1 MPTPNER
8 EFAVFRRGEVR
19 EDILRFFRNGLR
31 NLPDP
36 ETGELFTEDVIR
48 KSTTAGG
55 RWYVEAD
62 AIDLACQGIQK
73 RDEFLA
79 QQMRVDRAGTSFLQN
94 FHAPQ
99 WGERYL
105 PATGGSGSVTAT
117 GLPGTTWIGSTQ
129 VPDPFATFGTDEAG
143 KRFQVLVSGAAD
155 GAGVAT
161 LLVIGIDGGLET
173 NLDVGSEIRWSNA
186 PPSSNPSATVV
197 GAKFTG
203 GGPAE
208 TDAAFSLRLAARI
221 RHKPGAGNDAQ
232 MRALARA
239 ASNAVEDAFVYP
251 CAMNAGSVLVAITQ
265 KRGIATGPDAR
276 VASAGVLLLVTAAI
290 VPPGSPDIPGQGFVV
305 VLPDTP
311 EPANAVVQLALRKG
325 SGAGWADLQPFPPV
339 DTGGAAVAVSL
350 VTTQTDFRITLAAG
364 AGLLPNGASSVS
376 AVALMVWDVPS
387 SRFIALSV
395 NVVTDLGA
403 GVYRVQLLSPS
414 THTIAIGDWISPATL
429 QRDSIAEAAEAYF
442 DSLGPGEVV
451 DLSTSTLAARAFR
464 RPVPS
469 EEYPA
474 RAGQSLISFVA
485 EGLGAVASDAT
496 LASISVQSPTVPT
509 DPIDGPARVTLG
521 KFAAYELP

>member
-1 MPTPNER
+1 MSTPNER

-19 EDILRFFRNGLR
+19 EDILRFLRNGLR

-36 ETGELFTEDVIR
+36 QTGQLFTEDTIR
-48 KSTTAGG
+48 QATTAGA
-55 RWYVEAD
+55 RFYTEAD

-79 QQMRVDRAGTSFLQN
+79 QQMRIDRAGTSFLQN

-105 PATGGSGSVTAT
+105 PATGGSGRVAAT
-117 GLPGTTWIGSTQ
+117 GLAGTTWIGSTQ

-143 KRFQVLVSGAAD
+143 KRFQVLVSGTAD
-155 GAGVAT
+155 VLGQAT
-161 LLVIGIDGGLET
+161 LTVIGIDGGLET
-173 NLDVGSEIRWSNA
+173 NLDVGAVIRWSNA
-186 PPSSNPSATVV
+186 PPSSNPTAAVV

-203 GGPAE
+203 GGPEE
-208 TDAAFSLRLAARI
+208 TDASFSLRLAARV

-265 KRGIATGPDAR
+265 KRGIATGPNAR

-290 VPPGSPDIPGQGFVV
+290 VPPGSPDIPGQAFVV

-311 EPANAVVQLALRKG
+311 EPTNVVVQLALRKG

-339 DTGGAAVAVSL
+339 NTAGAAVAVSL
-350 VTTQTDFRITLAAG
+350 VTNQTDFRITTSG
-364 AGLLPNGASSVS
+364 AGQLPNGASPVNG
-376 AVALMVWDVPS
+376 VGLMVWDVPS
-387 SRFIALSV
+387 SRFVVLSV

-414 THTIAIGDWISPATL
+414 THTIAVGDWISPATQ
-429 QRDSIAEAAEAYF
+429 QRDSIAQSAEAYF
-442 DSLGPGEVV
+442 DSLGPGEAVN
-451 DLSTSTLAARAFR
+451 LSTSVLAARAFR

-474 RAGQSLISFVA
+474 RAGQSLITFVA
-485 EGLGAVASDAT
+485 EALGAVASDAT
-496 LASISVQSPTVPT
+496 LASITVQSPTVPS
-509 DPIDGPARVTLG
+509 DPIDGPSRVTLG